1 MSDYI
6 SNAKLYG
13 LMAEFDNRHDLLD
26 AAKGAYAAGYR
37 EMDAYSPFPVHGL
50 ADAIGKTDHWVQRIV
65 LAGGLAG
72 CAGGFALMYWITN
85 IAYPMNVGGKPD
97 FSWPAYVPITFE
109 TTVLLA
115 SFAAVIGMLGL
126 NGLPQPY
133 HPVFNAPNFDRASQ
147 DHFFLCVEAKD
158 PKFNLEATRK
168 LLESYHALEVV
179 EVEN

>member
-1 MSDYI
+1 
-6 SNAKLYG
+6 
-13 LMAEFDNRHDLLD
+13 
-26 AAKGAYAAGYR
+26 
-37 EMDAYSPFPVHGL
+37 
-50 ADAIGKTDHWVQRIV
+50 
-65 LAGGLAG
+65 
-72 CAGGFALMYWITN
+72 MYWITN

-133 HPVFNAPNFDRASQ
+133 HPVFNAPNFERASQ
-147 DHFFLCVEAKD
+147 DHFFLCIEAKD
-158 PKFNLEATRK
+158 PKFNLAGTRT

-179 EVEN
+179 EVES